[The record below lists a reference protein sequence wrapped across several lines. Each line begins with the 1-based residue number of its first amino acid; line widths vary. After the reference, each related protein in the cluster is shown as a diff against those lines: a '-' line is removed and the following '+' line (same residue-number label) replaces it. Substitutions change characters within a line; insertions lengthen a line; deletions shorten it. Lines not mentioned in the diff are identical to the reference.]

1 MCGLALTEVKLKGKQ
16 TVEFKKGGANI
27 QSCKR
32 RGKPIFRI
40 ATKGNHAIPP
50 SIKD

>member
-1 MCGLALTEVKLKGKQ
+1 MCGLAEVKLKGRQ
-16 TVEFKKGGANI
+16 IVEFKKGGANM

-32 RGKPIFRI
+32 RGKPMVRL

-50 SIKD
+50 I